1 MRTEDALKK
10 IVDKTFE
17 IVGSHL
23 DEERQARIDA
33 DDELKQEVQ
42 QEIQPKLD
50 DLQDDIDTV
59 SGDLSTHTNNTNNP
73 HNVTKEQLGLG
84 NVVNVDITTLL
95 YSVLTT
101 GTTGTISQSDLDKLF
116 NAKYP
121 LIINDNKLYYGVGVD
136 SNNNHIFV
144 TKIKS
149 TTTNDVYNI
158 LLGTILVQS
167 NGSWSLQDDTL
178 LSTYNY
184 VKIDTLLSSLQTTL
198 SNSIDEETTRAVTN
212 ETILEDAIDTLNSKI
227 GIVELNYSDFD
238 PTTETFTLTQEQ
250 LLEAAKDYCII
261 IIRGG
266 DNDITLFKTNM
277 STLTDRDNY
286 ATFDSVPTNSH
297 ISGVVS
303 EQSGRMMV
311 NMTTG
316 VATISDESQT
326 YYTSDKVNELLDEKQ
341 DIVVIQATGDELE
354 DLTYKAG
361 TLYYCTS
368 NSDSF
373 RGGKLYMGTGNNS
386 IELLTSNTV
395 STNPAISTF
404 SISPTSTEYGNAKT
418 ISYSYSLKKYAQF
431 TSLTINTGGSV
442 VDTLTPSASGSGTIT
457 GSYYNSTFT
466 LTGVAN
472 GQTYTR
478 NATISP
484 IYRQYYY
491 ATDST
496 TTSTVLSNLKNVTS
510 STTGVS
516 TYLESTRKTQI
527 TMTTGASASTPKYV
541 YFVIP
546 TTMSSITKVSSGG
559 FEVPITTISTST
571 SFTNSYDASY
581 NVRVYRT
588 SSMITSSSITWDIE

>member
-1 MRTEDALKK
+1 MRTEEALKK

-17 IVGSHL
+17 IVDDHL
-23 DEERQARIDA
+23 NEERQARIDA
-33 DDELKQEVQ
+33 DEELKQEVQ
-42 QEIQPKLD
+42 EEIQPELD
-50 DLQDDIDTV
+50 NLQDDIDEL
-59 SGDLSTHTNNTNNP
+59 SGDLSTHTGDTNNP
-73 HNVTKEQLGLG
+73 HNVTKSQIGLG
-84 NVVNVDITTLL
+84 DVVNVDITTLL
-95 YSVLTT
+95 YSVVTT

-116 NAKYP
+116 SATYP
-121 LIINDNKLYYGVGVD
+121 LIINNNKLYYGVGVD
-136 SNNNHIFV
+136 GSNHIFV

-149 TTTNDVYNI
+149 VVTNDVYDI
-158 LLGTILVQS
+158 LLGIISVQS
-167 NGSWSLQDDTL
+167 SGNWSLQDNVL
-178 LSTYNY
+178 LSTYDY
-184 VKIDTLLSSLQTTL
+184 IKIDALLSNLQTTL
-198 SNSIDEETTRAVTN
+198 SNSIDEETTRAITN
-212 ETILEDAIDTLNSKI
+212 ETILEDAIDTLNGKI
-227 GIVELNYSDFD
+227 GIVELDYNDFD

-250 LLEAAKDYCII
+250 LLEVGKKYCILI
-261 IIRGG
+261 ISSTE
-266 DNDITLFKTNM
+266 NKITLYKNSLSTN
-277 STLTDRDNY
+277 TGQDNY
-286 ATFDSVPTNSH
+286 AIFNTIPNVIVSN
-297 ISGVVS
+297 GVVS
-303 EQSGRMMV
+303 QISSRVVV
-311 NMTTG
+311 NMTSGETT
-316 VATISDESQT
+316 VNDATNT
-326 YYTSDKVNELLDEKQ
+326 YYTSSKVNDLLSGKQ
-341 DIVVIQATGDELE
+341 DIVVIQATGNELE
-354 DLTYKAG
+354 DLTYTAG

-373 RGGKLYMGTGNNS
+373 RGGKLYMGTGSNS
-386 IELLTSNTV
+386 IELITSNTV

-404 SISPTSTEYGNAKT
+404 TISPTSTEYGNAQT

-431 TSLTINTGGSV
+431 TSLTINVSGSV
-442 VDTLTPSASGSGTIT
+442 VNTLTPSASGSGTIT
-457 GSYYNSTFT
+457 GSYYNTTFT

-527 TMTTGASASTPKYV
+527 TMNTGASASTPKYV

-581 NVRVYRT
+581 SVRVYRT